1 MGVNVYGPTVP
12 LIFFP
17 ICSWQELQ
25 SCHAHVDVRE
35 GSPPTQHV
43 QRVAEGLST
52 EGHELAGQPLRSGHQ
67 WYTGGWDGTGEDC
80 SEHCLPLA
88 PCGGIVGVVNGCG
101 LLLTHPFLYVQHQN
115 TWGPFLIVSP
125 ASTLH
130 NWQQE
135 ASRFVPR
142 LKVCTPHTSHTLTH
156 SRPHISHTLTHSH
169 RHYRTG
175 VVPLRGKWFASI
187 GTRNSCVKRV
197 LPFTS
202 SSPAINWW
210 TILTKFTFRR
220 LLLLI
225 TIKLRLKAVFNLV
238 MIDQLPN

>member
-101 LLLTHPFLYVQHQN
+101 LLLTHPFIYVQHQN

-156 SRPHISHTLTHSH
+156 SRPHISHTLTQ
-169 RHYRTG
+169 T
-175 VVPLRGKWFASI
+175 
-187 GTRNSCVKRV
+187 
-197 LPFTS
+197 LPYWGSPPERKVIRKYWNQKLLCKESAPFHILITS
-202 SSPAINWW
+202 YQLVNNTHKIYFSS
-210 TILTKFTFRR
+210 T
-220 LLLLI
+220 LLLI
-225 TIKLRLKAVFNLV
+225 TIKLSSF
-238 MIDQLPN
+238 